1 VFSLG
6 DKQFIKQAYRFILR
20 RSPDEGGL
28 NHFLKE
34 LGKGRIS
41 REQLLGQMVSS
52 REFTETVLFPNLGT
66 ALHFSRCQFVK
77 SLPVAKHIL
86 DLGGTASAS
95 PDGALVSMGYP
106 YRFDQLTIVD
116 LPSDERHPNYAYGDA
131 YSTHQSPL
139 GPVSYIYQSMTDL
152 SCFQPQSFDLVFSG
166 QSIEHVTELEGSLVI
181 AKVFELLVPGGYFC
195 LDTPNRRVTS
205 LQGENFVDPDH
216 KIEYTHTVL
225 SKKLTD
231 AGFKICE
238 AKGLHYAR
246 ECLDSGSFSEQ
257 QVARKIGSYWA
268 IEDCYILAYVCQKP

>member
-1 VFSLG
+1 MFSLG
-6 DKQFIKQAYRFILR
+6 DKQYIKQAYRFILR

-28 NHFLKE
+28 NHYLKE
-34 LGKGRIS
+34 LKKGRIS
-41 REQLLGQMVSS
+41 REQLLGQLASS
-52 REFTETVLFPNLGT
+52 REFTETVQFPNLGA

-95 PDGALVSMGYP
+95 PDGALVTMGYP

-116 LPSDERHPNYAYGDA
+116 LPSSERHSNYAYGDS

-139 GPVSYIYQSMTDL
+139 GGVSYICRSMTDL

-166 QSIEHVTELEGSLVI
+166 QSIEHVTDLEGTLVI

-205 LQGENFVDPDH
+205 MQREEFIDPDH

-225 SKKLTD
+225 SKKLTVGCHD
-231 AGFKICE
+231 IANTFN
-238 AKGLHYAR
+238 
-246 ECLDSGSFSEQ
+246 SEKWPDI
-257 QVARKIGSYWA
+257 ADR
-268 IEDCYILAYVCQKP
+268 